1 MRANAAISPL
11 IFKEW
16 FTVFWKSNHAPS
28 PAKIIKI
35 EKKKNEISMVVV
47 ACSDTESVSMSVVIK
62 KGFAALRYLND
73 GKLSTPEETI
83 AIPAIIAPPKSA
95 RLVRNWALLN
105 ILLIITH
112 ATRNAVHPIMKS
124 PVRLEINE
132 MTISKKDAE
141 FSQNKILSNDTV
153 TKMNTDVKTTEAHM
167 INLLSFLINGNAMK
181 KNPIGNMKNWMP
193 PHEARPKDSKIP
205 PPTIFARDTF
215 PLSDFIALRSR

>member
-1 MRANAAISPL
+1 
-11 IFKEW
+11 
-16 FTVFWKSNHAPS
+16 
-28 PAKIIKI
+28 
-35 EKKKNEISMVVV
+35 MVVV

-73 GKLSTPEETI
+73 GKLDDGKEEAI
-83 AIPAIIAPPKSA
+83 AIPAIIVPPKSA
-95 RLVRNWALLN
+95 RLLRNWFLPN
-105 ILLIITH
+105 ILLIMTH
-112 ATRNAVHPIMKS
+112 PIRNAVHPIRKN
-124 PVRLEINE
+124 PFRLRINA
-132 MTISKKDAE
+132 KPYAK

-181 KNPIGNMKNWMP
+181 KRPIGNMKNWTP

-205 PPTIFARDTF
+205 PPTIFVRDTF

>member
-11 IFKEW
+11 IFKER
-16 FTVFWKSNHAPS
+16 FTLFWKSNHAPI
-28 PAKIIKI
+28 PAKTIKI

-132 MTISKKDAE
+132 MAISKKDAE

-167 INLLSFLINGNAMK
+167 INLLSFLINGNARK
-181 KNPIGNMKNWMP
+181 KSPIGNKKNWTP
-193 PHEARPKDSKIP
+193 PYEARPKASKIP
-205 PPTIFARDTF
+205 APTIFATETF
-215 PLSDFIALRSR
+215 PLSDFIPLISR